1 MADDR
6 YRLPPFSLLLL
17 LPWAVWPL
25 PAALWS
31 GAQQWGLPDLDR
43 VVYGELAE
51 SLPGNPTAHGKRRRV
66 MTRLIFR
73 EVVLGAIY
81 FLLVTAIMAELIHF
95 AI

>member
-6 YRLPPFSLLLL
+6 YRLPPSPCSSCFHG
-17 LPWAVWPL
+17 P
-25 PAALWS
+25 S
-31 GAQQWGLPDLDR
+31 GRCQRPYGLERNSGGCRIWTEWFMDF
-43 VVYGELAE
+43 LAE